1 MLNIHTSKINDYGTT
16 ECWLNI
22 TIDAEYRSRVFIH
35 ASKSESFLQLA
46 QNDPVLNAAEG
57 EELLACLSEKYG
69 SFISEQQFFKN
80 DGYHTGPSGQP
91 AYAQYAEEGYVKHRY
106 YHNEN
111 GLCDAPNGM
120 PAVQRLD
127 AEGYI
132 YCANYA
138 VGGRPCDFLE
148 TDALNALNAPL
159 PPIADLGNR
168 PQDRQ
173 WMADLMKAMELRE
186 DTRRDVRAMLRNKPG
201 LDWLK

>member
-69 SFISEQQFFKN
+69 SFISDQYFFKN
-80 DGYHTGPSGQP
+80 DVPHTGPSGQP
-91 AYAQYAEEGYVKHRY
+91 AYAEYAEEGYLKYRY
-106 YHNEN
+106 YLDEK
-111 GLCDAPNGM
+111 GYCDGPHGM
-120 PAVQRLD
+120 PAVQLLD
-127 AEGYI
+127 AQGYI
-132 YCANYA
+132 YCAHYA
-138 VGGRPCDFLE
+138 IEGRLCDFLE

-159 PPIADLGNR
+159 PSIADLGNR
-168 PQDRQ
+168 PQDHQ
-173 WMADLMKAMELRE
+173 WKADLMKPMELRE
-186 DTRRDVRAMLRNKPG
+186 DTRRDVSDILKKRPG